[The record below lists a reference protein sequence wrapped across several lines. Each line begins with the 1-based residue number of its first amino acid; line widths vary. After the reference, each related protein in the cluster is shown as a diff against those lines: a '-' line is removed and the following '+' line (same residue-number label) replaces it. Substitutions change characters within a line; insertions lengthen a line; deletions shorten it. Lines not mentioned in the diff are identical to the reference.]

1 MQIQELMAL
10 IEAHVPA
17 LGAELQR
24 AAAWVA
30 RNPRDAGLLSMRQQ
44 AAQAGVSPNSM
55 ARLAQALGY
64 EGYGPFRQVFQD
76 ALGHGAPAYKERV
89 RRLQGEAASQFDDAL
104 LRTHLD
110 NARSPTVANAPKD
123 IARAVQRM
131 RAARR
136 LYFLGT
142 RSCFAISYHFAYAYS
157 MIAGNGVLVHGLGGT
172 YPDQLDAAGPED
184 LLVCV
189 TQNPYGRQTLEAA
202 RDCRQAG
209 VPVLA
214 LTDSRWRR
222 SRPTPRRRCCSMPAR
237 RPISIR
243 WWDRW
248 RWSSGCWLLA
258 AAGGEAAQQRI
269 DAFERR
275 LDASSAYFGG
285 PSPGRAGAPGKHDRI
300 PRRRPRL
307 RPAHPHHVP
316 RLIVSRQQIPTLAPA
331 PSLSRR
337 RFSLCMALAAA
348 GLAGPA
354 ASRAQDAAKR
364 PPIRLVVP
372 FAAGATDAAGPPA
385 GRGTARGPGPARA
398 GREQGRGGRQ
408 HRRRRS
414 GARAGDGATL
424 MMATPGPLAV
434 NQYLYPAGLQRRKG
448 FLRDQQ
454 RGLRGQRADGQR
466 PERHPRLA

>member
-1 MQIQELMAL
+1 M
-10 IEAHVPA
+10 
-17 LGAELQR
+17 
-24 AAAWVA
+24 
-30 RNPRDAGLLSMRQQ
+30 
-44 AAQAGVSPNSM
+44 
-55 ARLAQALGY
+55 
-64 EGYGPFRQVFQD
+64 
-76 ALGHGAPAYKERV
+76 
-89 RRLQGEAASQFDDAL
+89 RRLQGETASQFDDAL

-110 NARSPTVANAPKD
+110 NARSPTVANAPRTSRGPCS
-123 IARAVQRM
+123 AC
-131 RAARR
+131 AARR

-248 RWSSGCWLLA
+248 RWSSGCWAA

-285 PSPGRAGAPGKHDRI
+285 PSPTRAEAPGKHDRI
-300 PRRRPRL
+300 ARRR
-307 RPAHPHHVP
+307 A
-316 RLIVSRQQIPTLAPA
+316 
-331 PSLSRR
+331 
-337 RFSLCMALAAA
+337 
-348 GLAGPA
+348 
-354 ASRAQDAAKR
+354 
-364 PPIRLVVP
+364 
-372 FAAGATDAAGPPA
+372 
-385 GRGTARGPGPARA
+385 
-398 GREQGRGGRQ
+398 
-408 HRRRRS
+408 
-414 GARAGDGATL
+414 
-424 MMATPGPLAV
+424 
-434 NQYLYPAGLQRRKG
+434 
-448 FLRDQQ
+448 
-454 RGLRGQRADGQR
+454 
-466 PERHPRLA
+466 

>member
-1 MQIQELMAL
+1 
-10 IEAHVPA
+10 
-17 LGAELQR
+17 
-24 AAAWVA
+24 
-30 RNPRDAGLLSMRQQ
+30 
-44 AAQAGVSPNSM
+44 M
-55 ARLAQALGY
+55 ARR
-64 EGYGPFRQVFQD
+64 P
-76 ALGHGAPAYKERV
+76 KERV
-89 RRLQGEAASQFDDAL
+89 RRLQGETASQFDDA
-104 LRTHLD
+104 RAAHAPD

-123 IARAVQRM
+123 IARAVQRI
-131 RAARR
+131 AARR

-248 RWSSGCWLLA
+248 RWSSGCWPSWPPLA
-258 AAGGEAAQQRI
+258 ARPRNSASTPSSGGWTRPAPISAAL
-269 DAFERR
+269 RR
-275 LDASSAYFGG
+275 
-285 PSPGRAGAPGKHDRI
+285 PRAEAPGKHDRI
-300 PRRRPRL
+300 ARRRPRL
-307 RPAHPHHVP
+307 RPAHPHHVS
-316 RLIVSRQQIPTLAPA
+316 RLIVSRQQIPTLALA

-337 RFSLCMALAAA
+337 RFNLCMALAAA

-372 FAAGATDAAGPPA
+372 FAAGGTTDVL
-385 GRGTARGPGPARA
+385 ARLLAEELRAVLGQPVLVENKAR
-398 GREQGRGGRQ
+398 GRQ

-414 GARAGDGATL
+414 GARAAGDGATL
-424 MMATPGPLAV
+424 AMATPGPLAV

-448 FLRDQQ
+448 FRRDQQ

>member
-30 RNPRDAGLLSMRQQ
+30 RNPRRGPAVDAP
-44 AAQAGVSPNSM
+44 AGRAGGRVTNSM

-214 LTDSRWRR
+214 LTDNPLAPIQARHAGAAV
-222 SRPTPRRRCCSMPAR
+222 RCRHAVLFPFDGGIAGAGR
-237 RPISIR
+237 
-243 WWDRW
+243 
-248 RWSSGCWLLA
+248 A
-258 AAGGEAAQQRI
+258 AAGRWPPPAARP
-269 DAFERR
+269 RNS
-275 LDASSAYFGG
+275 ASTPSSGGWTRPAPISA
-285 PSPGRAGAPGKHDRI
+285 A
-300 PRRRPRL
+300 RRR
-307 RPAHPHHVP
+307 A
-316 RLIVSRQQIPTLAPA
+316 
-331 PSLSRR
+331 RR
-337 RFSLCMALAAA
+337 
-348 GLAGPA
+348 
-354 ASRAQDAAKR
+354 
-364 PPIRLVVP
+364 
-372 FAAGATDAAGPPA
+372 
-385 GRGTARGPGPARA
+385 
-398 GREQGRGGRQ
+398 
-408 HRRRRS
+408 
-414 GARAGDGATL
+414 GARKT
-424 MMATPGPLAV
+424 
-434 NQYLYPAGLQRRKG
+434 
-448 FLRDQQ
+448 
-454 RGLRGQRADGQR
+454 
-466 PERHPRLA
+466 